1 MDNKKNIEI
10 PKMMYDLVE
19 ERERQMIASREQQR
33 ELYLAN
39 KKRLEK
45 QKELKIEKKKLFK
58 KNVERTVVAAAL
70 IAAGGLSVMGYQQFV
85 GSERI
90 ANEFYQ
96 YTKEYGINNQSY
108 GYVAIKNGEQIS
120 LDSAFYDM
128 ANDAMYDG
136 MSFVKVCI
144 ATSKIFGNDLAKMYV
159 GSVSFEERY
168 LANLGA
174 FYEGL
179 AEEYGVELND
189 GKASGGIQR

>member
-19 ERERQMIASREQQR
+19 ERERQKIASREQQR

-128 ANDAMYDG
+128 ANDAMYD
-136 MSFVKVCI
+136 
-144 ATSKIFGNDLAKMYV
+144 
-159 GSVSFEERY
+159 
-168 LANLGA
+168 
-174 FYEGL
+174 
-179 AEEYGVELND
+179 
-189 GKASGGIQR
+189 